1 MPGLERVF
9 GTFNL
14 NTPQYYLDVDR
25 TKAEMLGVPVENVFR
40 TLQIFLGSDYV
51 NDFNLFGRTYRVVAQ
66 SDAPHRLEPRD
77 VARLH
82 ARNTD
87 GQMVPLGSIVQMHRT
102 AGTDRIVR
110 YNLYPAAE
118 IQGSAAPGVSTGQAL
133 ELMEGLAA
141 RVLPPGIGFEWTEL
155 ALQERLQSSIG
166 LLLFPLSVLFAFL
179 FLTAQYESWSL
190 PIAIILIVPLCILFA
205 LTGVSIGGM
214 DNNIL
219 TQVGMIVLIGLACK
233 NSILIVEFARQ
244 YEEKGRDRFA
254 AATEA
259 AYVRLRPILMTSFAF
274 ISGVFPMVVADGAG
288 SEMRRVLGT
297 TVFSGMIGVTLVG
310 LFLTPVFYTV
320 IRGIVARREEH
331 RPSGVKAV

>member
-1 MPGLERVF
+1 
-9 GTFNL
+9 
-14 NTPQYYLDVDR
+14 
-25 TKAEMLGVPVENVFR
+25 VENVFR

-51 NDFNLFGRTYRVVAQ
+51 NDFNLFGRTYRVIAQ
-66 SDAPHRLEPRD
+66 SDAQHRLEPRD

-82 ARNTD
+82 ARNTA
-87 GQMVPLGSIVQMHRT
+87 GQMVPLGSIIDMRHT
-102 AGTDRIVR
+102 AGPDRIVR

-118 IQGSAAPGVSTGQAL
+118 IQGSAAPRVSTGEAL
-133 ELMEGLAA
+133 EMMEGLAA
-141 RVLPPGIGFEWTEL
+141 QLLPPGIGFEWTEL
-155 ALQERLQSSIG
+155 ALQEKLQSSVG

-190 PIAIILIVPLCILFA
+190 PVAIVLIVPLCILFA

-254 AATEA
+254 AATDA
-259 AYVRLRPILMTSFAF
+259 AFVRLRPILMTSFAF
-274 ISGVFPMVVADGAG
+274 ISGVFPMVIADGAG
-288 SEMRRVLGT
+288 AEMRRVLGT

-320 IRGIVARREEH
+320 IRGIVNREEQ
-331 RPSGVKAV
+331 RQPAGLERA